1 MKDYY
6 KILEIDEKA
15 TKNQIKKSYHKM
27 ALRYHPDKNKD
38 NEELFK
44 EAVEAYEV
52 LYDDTKRR
60 RYDLS
65 RKLKEDY
72 KFVLPPEI
80 LNFSKYFFSEENISK
95 FTDFAS
101 IINNGIQNLSM
112 NTKFDDLFN
121 MLLNRI
127 RNNNLSDLYQEYR
140 DFKKFYKVDNLKKKK
155 KKDSEIV
162 KLNIP
167 KKNKSDLKIDINK
180 KKDIKVKVNV
190 SLENIFNNITKSITL
205 QVNEKCSIC
214 EGTGLVEKEENNEN
228 KKNSRN
234 KKKKSKSKKN
244 SFLGKKICPRCSG
257 SMVTK
262 KQRKFTINT
271 SVDSICYQNSYFLN
285 SDEGY
290 CDIIFN
296 INQKEHIIQRRDR
309 YDLQIDYNISLYEM
323 YFGGYFYLDYLD
335 GKKYKMVWDGFGNN
349 HTNNIK
355 KIENMGLVI
364 EDLDIRGDLY
374 IQFNLTLPNYDKMLK
389 YSNLEILKEI
399 FNEDNIENKIGNRKN
414 DFSGVVKEYNI
425 INVI

>member
-27 ALRYHPDKNKD
+27 ALKYHPDKNKD
-38 NEELFK
+38 NEDLFK

-65 RKLKEDY
+65 RKLNEDY

-80 LNFSKYFFSEENISK
+80 FNFSKYFFSEENISK
-95 FTDFAS
+95 FSDFAS
-101 IINNGIQNLSM
+101 IINNGIQNFSV

-127 RNNNLSDLYQEYR
+127 RDNNLTDLYQEYK

-155 KKDSEIV
+155 SDSQIV

-167 KKNKSDLKIDINK
+167 KKNKSEKKTDINK

-190 SLENIFNNITKSITL
+190 SLDNIYNNISKVINL
-205 QVNEKCSIC
+205 QVNDKCSFC
-214 EGTGLVEKEENNEN
+214 EGTGLIEKEKNNEN

-234 KKKKSKSKKN
+234 KKKKNGSKKN
-244 SFLGKKICPRCSG
+244 SFLEKKICPICSG
-257 SMVTK
+257 SMVIK
-262 KQRKFTINT
+262 KQKKFTINT
-271 SVDSICYQNSYFLN
+271 NVDSICYQSCYFLN
-285 SDEGY
+285 SEEGY

-296 INQKEHIIQRRDR
+296 INQKENLIQRKDR
-309 YDLQIDYNISLYEM
+309 YDLQITYNISLYEM

-335 GKKYKMVWDGFGNN
+335 GKKYKMVWEGFANN

-364 EDLDIRGDLY
+364 EGIDIRGNLY
-374 IQFNLTLPNYDKMLK
+374 INFNLILPDYDKMVK
-389 YSNLEILKEI
+389 YNNLEILKEI
-399 FNEDNIENKIGNRKN
+399 FNEDNIENEIGNRNN
-414 DFSGVVKEYNI
+414 DLSGVVKEYNI